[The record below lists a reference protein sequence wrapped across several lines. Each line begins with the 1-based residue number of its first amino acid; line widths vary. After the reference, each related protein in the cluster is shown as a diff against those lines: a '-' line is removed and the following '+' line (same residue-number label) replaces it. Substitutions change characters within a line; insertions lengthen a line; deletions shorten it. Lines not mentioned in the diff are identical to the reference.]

1 MKYIIFN
8 NKYPVLFS
16 DEVTHCDVSIEGMK
30 PTSAGHFKI
39 KTFGV
44 SESLGLSSRPEDG
57 KLISMLLIRR

>member
-1 MKYIIFN
+1 M
-8 NKYPVLFS
+8 FS